1 MITTLNYKLGA
12 ITNKTQR
19 KAFSIMELIV
29 YMVVVLFLIGVLF
42 FGLPFLINQAR
53 VTTAKQE
60 MDTLKTAVT
69 AYQMLCVNPGENIT
83 AEDLKTGLTAAKTAT
98 QAQAY
103 SDIVSE
109 KIKLEGTDAEEVTT
123 KTKLS
128 EITGNDSDDDWF
140 YTYEIENE
148 TEDDNGNIFKVAS
161 IKIYKD
167 DENGPRYSTE
177 IPLSSL
183 GSSFS
188 VPIGGII
195 AYTGSLNTLPLNYH
209 ICDGTNGT
217 PDLRDR
223 FIVGAGSSYNL
234 NTIGGTSTNILALNQ
249 LPNLADFL
257 NKTIAVQGNNQV
269 NGSNNLV
276 SNLPIRA
283 WSWEYFQKNEGNTH
297 GYFKTAFATIPGTST
312 SFGQP
317 IENKPP
323 YMALYWVMRIK

>member
-1 MITTLNYKLGA
+1 MEIASFLMLCLFCHPFVPV
-12 ITNKTQR
+12 
-19 KAFSIMELIV
+19 KAFDVCPFSSASNCSLSI
-29 YMVVVLFLIGVLF
+29 FSF
-42 FGLPFLINQAR
+42 
-53 VTTAKQE
+53 
-60 MDTLKTAVT
+60 
-69 AYQMLCVNPGENIT
+69 
-83 AEDLKTGLTAAKTAT
+83 
-98 QAQAY
+98 
-103 SDIVSE
+103 
-109 KIKLEGTDAEEVTT
+109 
-123 KTKLS
+123 
-128 EITGNDSDDDWF
+128 
-140 YTYEIENE
+140 
-148 TEDDNGNIFKVAS
+148 
-161 IKIYKD
+161 
-167 DENGPRYSTE
+167 
-177 IPLSSL
+177 SSL

-195 AYTGSLNTLPLNYH
+195 AYTGSLNALPLNYH
-209 ICDGTNGT
+209 LCDGTDGT

-297 GYFKTAFATIPGTST
+297 GYFKNAFATIPGTSN

>member
-167 DENGPRYSTE
+167 DENSPRYSTE

-195 AYTGSLNTLPLNYH
+195 AYTGSLNALPLNYH

-223 FIVGAGSSYNL
+223 FIVGAGNSYNL
-234 NTIGGTSTNILALNQ
+234 NNIGGTSTNILALNQ

-269 NGSNNLV
+269 NGSENLV
-276 SNLPIRA
+276 SSLPVRS
-283 WSWEYFQKNEGNTH
+283 WSWEYFMKNEGNTH
-297 GYFKTAFATIPGTST
+297 GYFKNAFATIPGTSN